1 MNPQDAIDLGR
12 EAVKACFLVG
22 GPVLMASL
30 VIGLI
35 IGIVQAMTQVQDQTV
50 SFVPKLLCLL
60 VVLGL
65 CLPWLTDQMVDYTSE
80 TLSKPMTHYNATVS
94 VSSAGFVRTAENP
107 FPQNDANRPQF
118 ELPKLDKTESEL
130 KSPFILPHYRYSR
143 LPKENIDG

>member
-1 MNPQDAIDLGR
+1 
-12 EAVKACFLVG
+12 
-22 GPVLMASL
+22 VLLASL

-35 IGIVQAMTQVQDQTV
+35 VGILQAMTQVQDQTV

-80 TLSKPMTHYNATVS
+80 TLSKPMTHFNATVP
-94 VSSAGFVRTAENP
+94 VSPASFVRTAENSSV
-107 FPQNDANRPQF
+107 PQDESYGPLFN
-118 ELPKLDKTESEL
+118 LPRVDDPETEL
-130 KSPFILPHYRYSR
+130 KSPFSLPHYRYSR